1 MYMEFYQ
8 NIKKKILENES
19 MFNLQ
24 RNIRMVAM
32 KVAYSK
38 NQNCIELKCT
48 SQKSNCKEFILE

>member
-8 NIKKKILENES
+8 NIKKDSSEWVNVQFATKYK
-19 MFNLQ
+19 
-24 RNIRMVAM
+24 

-38 NQNCIELKCT
+38 NQNCIGLKCT